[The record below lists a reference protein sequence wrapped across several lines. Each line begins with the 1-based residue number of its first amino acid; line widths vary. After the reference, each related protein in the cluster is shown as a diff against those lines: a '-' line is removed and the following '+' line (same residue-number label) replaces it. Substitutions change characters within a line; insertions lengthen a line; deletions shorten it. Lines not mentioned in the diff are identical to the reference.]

1 MHRLVL
7 FTVVFLEAIICL
19 PQQAIS
25 QGHTFRVFTENGVT
39 IAETTGGPKYSGELF
54 TYEKEMVIDTGQ
66 SEETL
71 LYRPRQ
77 FVADADGN
85 FYIYDSG
92 IGSILMFNA
101 DGRYLRSIGNKGQ
114 GPGEFRG
121 GQIQMVREGIIQ
133 FFDTS
138 LRRTTRFNIDGTLLD
153 ITTLPVG
160 AGILSVDGFMILEND
175 VQLVLTGDS
184 DMANM
189 GETQRRGAVT
199 LSADG
204 DTLGIVSTPWIQIM
218 KKISMN
224 IQGRTISGPTPMA
237 YGPYPTSIFH
247 PAHGT
252 VLSSSILPELRL
264 YNIIGRHDR
273 TIRIVMEAEPVT
285 QSDRSKTRQAQLS
298 RIDQVDESLREI
310 MEAQAER
317 MPFAEYKAFWSLV
330 EIDSEGYFWLDTGLL
345 PALMVSD
352 IHTYRILSPDGEY
365 LGDTTRAYM
374 QGSSISQGRLLIL
387 EEDPDTGEFIP
398 TIYRIRPVVDGL
410 KYP

>member
-1 MHRLVL
+1 MSHIRW
-7 FTVVFLEAIICL
+7 AIPLLCL
-19 PQQAIS
+19 TTWSPPTDQT
-25 QGHTFRVFTENGVT
+25 GHTFQVFEENGIN
-39 IAETTGGPKYSGELF
+39 IAETRGGPKYPGELF
-54 TYEKEMVIDTGQ
+54 IYEKEMVIDTGQ
-66 SEETL
+66 TEESL

-77 FVADADGN
+77 FVADTDGN

-92 IGSILMFNA
+92 IGSILMFDA
-101 DGRYLRSIGNKGQ
+101 DGQYLRSIGHKGQ

-133 FFDTS
+133 FYDSS

-160 AGILSVDGFMILEND
+160 VGILRPSGFMILEND
-175 VQLVLTGDS
+175 VQLILTSDS

-204 DTLGIVSTPWIQIM
+204 DTLGIVYTPWIRIM
-218 KKISMN
+218 KKISLS
-224 IQGRTISGPTPMA
+224 IQGRTISAPTPMA
-237 YGPYPTSIFH
+237 FGPFPTSTYH
-247 PAHGT
+247 PVHGT
-252 VLSSSILPELRL
+252 VLSSSTLPELQFFSTM
-264 YNIIGRHDR
+264 GEHDR

-285 QSDRSKTRQAQLS
+285 QRDRSETRQAHLS

-310 MEAQAER
+310 MEAQAQN
-317 MPFAEYKAFWSLV
+317 MPFAEHKAFWSLV
-330 EIDSEGYFWLDTGLL
+330 EIDNEGYFWLDTGLL

-365 LGDTTRAYM
+365 LGDTTRPFM
-374 QGSSISQGRLLIL
+374 LGSSISRGRLLIL

-398 TIYRIRPVVDGL
+398 TIYRIHSAIDGFI
-410 KYP
+410 YP